1 MLYVSETKHALAA
14 ENPDLDTMEVRKMAI
29 SNFKKL
35 TPEEREVSIV
45 SIIFRGSFFSIRRG
59 IVGVAWILDLMGL

>member
-29 SNFKKL
+29 SNFKKMS
-35 TPEEREVSIV
+35 TEEREVCAYCQHYSQYP
-45 SIIFRGSFFSIRRG
+45 
-59 IVGVAWILDLMGL
+59 ILDLVLLLLP